1 MLFKDK
7 GTYDAL
13 TKTAII
19 MRDGVYTY
27 LAGELP
33 FVDFKDGIEP
43 DTKLRVYRSPESVRA
58 AYKRFKELGK
68 VPVVFEHPAEDLD
81 LKDYSQG
88 YGYDPELIEEG
99 INVAIKCKLKLQDD
113 SREAYEE
120 LGIREISC
128 GWSGD
133 FREAKSEDDPF
144 DYEQTFEEF
153 NHIALVPEGRCG
165 TLCSIKDQKGADKN
179 MKAKKVKD
187 CKDSLIKAGKYLDE
201 LTTIAKSSEE
211 IEDSHAEGLLTAIQ
225 GLKEA
230 ISGFEAFAQQEN
242 KEPMLD
248 EDPAKKEDEV
258 EDKKAA
264 EADLKNAI
272 ANRDPEAIREAR
284 EDLASAKTIED
295 EDTKLPEDEVE
306 VKEVVE
312 DECKDEEIVEDEAS
326 EEDKR
331 KLIGEADAI
340 AMKPADE
347 FEGGAEEKFR
357 TLTKKLEELGYSK
370 SSRGTANDAKASVLD
385 AKTKAYLTKRI
396 NDATN
401 LGMKLAVKRFHDV
414 LPYIADGTISFADI
428 KPGMTPCEIKQKF
441 VQEKTGKLIEDTKA
455 LNVAFEIATQASF
468 NDAWKV
474 KDFHADVLDE
484 KANDVDMI
492 GVKRNKGDK

>member
-27 LAGELP
+27 MAGELP
-33 FVDFKDGIEP
+33 FLELKDGMEV

-68 VPVVFEHPAEDLD
+68 IPVVFEHPEEDLD

-88 YGYDPELIEEG
+88 YGYDPELVEEG

-133 FREAKSEDDPF
+133 FREAEHENDPY

-165 TLCSIKDQKGADKN
+165 TLCSIKDQKNGAH

-187 CKDSLIKAGKYLDE
+187 AKTHDSLIKAGKYLDE
-201 LTTIAKSSEE
+201 IAEIAKKSEE

-230 ISGFEAFAQQEN
+230 ISGFEAFASQEN

-248 EDPAKKEDEV
+248 EEPTDEKDPKEEV
-258 EDKKAA
+258 VQ
-264 EADLKNAI
+264 
-272 ANRDPEAIREAR
+272 
-284 EDLASAKTIED
+284 D
-295 EDTKLPEDEVE
+295 EDGKLPEDKVE

-312 DECKDEEIVEDEAS
+312 DEDPKEDEEVVDECHDEAP

-385 AKTKAYLTKRI
+385 AKTKAYLKKRI
-396 NDATN
+396 DDATN
-401 LGMKLAVKRFHDV
+401 LGMRLAVKRFHDV

-428 KPGMTPCEIKQKF
+428 KPGMTPCEIKQKY
-441 VQEKTGKLIEDTKA
+441 VEEKTGKRITDTKA
-455 LNVAFEIATQASF
+455 LNVAFEIATKASF

-492 GVKRNKGDK
+492 GVKRKGDK

>member
-33 FVDFKDGIEP
+33 FVEFKDGIEA

-68 VPVVFEHPAEDLD
+68 VPVVFEHPDEDLD

-88 YGYDPELIEEG
+88 YGYDPELVEEG

-133 FREAKSEDDPF
+133 FREAEHENDPY

-165 TLCSIKDQKGADKN
+165 TLCSIKDQKNGAN

-187 CKDSLIKAGKYLDE
+187 AKDSLIKAGKYLDE
-201 LTTIAKSSEE
+201 IAEIAKSSEE

-248 EDPAKKEDEV
+248 EEPKEEKDPKEEIV
-258 EDKKAA
+258 Q
-264 EADLKNAI
+264 
-272 ANRDPEAIREAR
+272 
-284 EDLASAKTIED
+284 D
-295 EDTKLPEDEVE
+295 EDGKLPEDEVE

-312 DECKDEEIVEDEAS
+312 DEEPKEEADKEEVVDECHDEAP

-331 KLIGEADAI
+331 KLISEADAI

-357 TLTKKLEELGYSK
+357 TLTKKLEELGYSR

-414 LPYIADGTISFADI
+414 LPYIADGTISFADV